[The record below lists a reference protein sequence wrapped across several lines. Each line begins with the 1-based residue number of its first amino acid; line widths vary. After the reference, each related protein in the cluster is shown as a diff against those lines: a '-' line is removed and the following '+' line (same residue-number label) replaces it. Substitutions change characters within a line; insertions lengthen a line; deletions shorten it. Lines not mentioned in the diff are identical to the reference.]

1 MMIITSN
8 LSLRRWEW
16 GGGGNE
22 LLQFKTTTSKKKN
35 RTKLIEKFNRSC
47 LAPMNKGLLYLED
60 YLQRLPTLL
69 LLFFFCTTLCEWEN
83 QIVESVIV
91 VFLLSQLKLT
101 WLQEKVTVT
110 YNINLAFLRRAK
122 TFGGPK
128 LEGRLT
134 YLGPRFRLFVALTS
148 LPEMNDH
155 SHKWIPA

>member
-1 MMIITSN
+1 MGGEGKNYYNLKQQHQKKKTERN
-8 LSLRRWEW
+8 LSRNLIDPVS
-16 GGGGNE
+16 
-22 LLQFKTTTSKKKN
+22 LLW
-35 RTKLIEKFNRSC
+35 I
-47 LAPMNKGLLYLED
+47 KGYFIWKIIYND
-60 YLQRLPTLL
+60 YPLCCYC
-69 LLFFFCTTLCEWEN
+69 FFFCTTLCEWES

-91 VFLLSQLKLT
+91 VFLLSQLKLN

-122 TFGGPK
+122 IFGGPK

-134 YLGPRFRLFVALTS
+134 YLGPRFRLFVAPTS